1 MPATYAWALPG
12 GNITPVI
19 GDTHVAQC
27 TILGWPAFRHFG
39 TEIAD
44 GAIVEN
50 TLRYGYRRL
59 DSHADFARD
68 RMTWVLPSPATA
80 EERAQAARRAESK
93 IGQHAYNLL
102 WNNCEHFASWCATG
116 IAVSQQVIEGARRLL
131 GAISM
136 LAVAFLAWAGLVALS
151 AASDG

>member
-1 MPATYAWALPG
+1 MRLTLLT
-12 GNITPVI
+12 GNIIPVI

-27 TILGWPAFRHFG
+27 AILGHPAFQHFG

-50 TLRYGYRRL
+50 TLRHGYRRL
-59 DSHADFARD
+59 ESHAAFARG
-68 RMTWVLPSPATA
+68 RMTWVQPSAATA
-80 EERAQAARRAESK
+80 EERAEAARRAESK
-93 IGQHAYNLL
+93 IGQHAYNLF

-116 IAVSQQVIEGARRLL
+116 IAVSQQVVEGTRKIL

-136 LAVAFLAWAGLVALS
+136 LAGAFLAWAGLVALS
-151 AASDG
+151 AAFDG